1 MFVHARN
8 ATVKTATALRDMAAS
23 NGELPLFAPEQS
35 AQLGLAEK
43 QVSCAGLLPAHSF
56 IIIIVVVV
64 VLLLLL
70 FLLLLLLLLLLP
82 MFIDYLRC
90 LGLGTNL

>member
-23 NGELPLFAPEQS
+23 NGELPLFAAEQT

-43 QVSCAGLLPAHSF
+43 QVSFFCFQTDS
-56 IIIIVVVV
+56 I
-64 VLLLLL
+64 L
-70 FLLLLLLLLLLP
+70 FLLLWVLTLNVH
-82 MFIDYLRC
+82 MSE
-90 LGLGTNL
+90 NH